1 MANTNLTI
9 DQITREALRILV
21 NNLGFARNTNKE
33 YDASFAND
41 GAKIGDTLRIRKPA
55 RYTIRTG
62 AALNVQDHTETNV
75 DLQLDTQAGV
85 DVNFTSKEL
94 TLDISDFSSRV
105 LAPAM
110 ATVANKIDLDGL
122 ALYNNVY
129 SSVGSLGVTPAT
141 AATLLDANQV
151 MDEMATPRD
160 GQRCLAVNPA
170 ANSKLVDGLKGLFQS
185 SGKLDAQYRKGMMG
199 MDTLGYKEIYMDQN
213 INVHVT
219 GNYGDGTAA
228 VTATITVEGSTT
240 IDLDTF
246 ASVTGNASVSKG
258 DIFTIAGVYAVNPQ
272 NRESTGS
279 LQQFVVTADN
289 TGGSSTAITNVSVS
303 PAFIST
309 GAFQTIDSLPIAAA
323 VVTFVGAENS
333 ASPQNMAYHPDAFTL
348 GTADLLMPKGV
359 DFASRQVH
367 EGISMRIVRDYDI
380 NNDAM
385 PCRIDVLYGWK
396 TLYPELACRVW
407 G

>member
-62 AALNVQDHTETNV
+62 AALNVQDHTETKV

-94 TLDISDFSSRV
+94 TLDISDFSNRV
-105 LAPAM
+105 LKPAM
-110 ATVANKIDLDGL
+110 ATIANKIDVDGL
-122 ALYNNVY
+122 ALYSDVY
-129 SSVGSLGVTPAT
+129 SSVGILGVPPAD
-141 AATLLDANQV
+141 AAILLSANQK
-151 MDEMATPRD
+151 MDEMAAPRD
-160 GQRCLAVNPA
+160 GQRCLAVDPA
-170 ANSKLVDGLKGLFQS
+170 ANAKLVDGLRGLFQS
-185 SGKLDAQYRKGMMG
+185 STKLDAQYRKGMMG

-213 INVHVT
+213 INVHTTGDQGDLTGTVNDTVIEGDSTISIDGLTSTGAVVT
-219 GNYGDGTAA
+219 
-228 VTATITVEGSTT
+228 VK
-240 IDLDTF
+240 
-246 ASVTGNASVSKG
+246 KG
-258 DIFTIAGVYAVNPQ
+258 DIFTIAGVFAVNPQ
-272 NRESTGS
+272 NRSTTGS
-279 LQQFVVTADN
+279 LQQFVVTADKSG
-289 TGGSSTAITNVSVS
+289 TSTAITDVAVS
-303 PAFIST
+303 PSFKAAGS
-309 GAFQTIDSLPIAAA
+309 FQTVDALPLDNA
-323 VVTFVGAENS
+323 VVTFYGTTS
-333 ASPQNMAYHPDAFTL
+333 SQSPQNIAYHPDAFTL

>member
-62 AALNVQDHTETNV
+62 AALNVQDHTETKV

-105 LAPAM
+105 LKPAM
-110 ATVANKIDLDGL
+110 ATIANKIDLDGL
-122 ALYNNVY
+122 ALYKDVY
-129 SSVGSLGVTPAT
+129 SSVGTLGTPPAT
-141 AATLLDANQV
+141 AAILLDANQV

-170 ANSKLVDGLKGLFQS
+170 GNASLVNGLRELFQS

-199 MDTLGYKEIYMDQN
+199 MDTLGFKEIYMDQN
-213 INVHVT
+213 INTHTT
-219 GNYGDGTAA
+219 GDSGDLTCAVNDTVIEGDSVISMNTFSVAA
-228 VTATITVEGSTT
+228 PTV
-240 IDLDTF
+240 
-246 ASVTGNASVSKG
+246 NKG
-258 DIFTIAGVYAVNPQ
+258 DIFTIAGVNAVNPQ
-272 NRESTGS
+272 NRSSTGT
-279 LQQFVVTADN
+279 LQQFVVTADKI
-289 TGGSSTAITNVSVS
+289 GSSNAIADIAIS
-303 PAFIST
+303 PAFKAA
-309 GAFQTIDSLPIAAA
+309 GAFQTVDALPVDDA
-323 VVTFVGAENS
+323 VVTFYATS
-333 ASPQNMAYHPDAFTL
+333 SSQSPQNIAYHPDAFTL
-348 GTADLLMPKGV
+348 GTADLLMPKNV

>member
-62 AALNVQDHTETNV
+62 AALDVQDHTETKV

-105 LAPAM
+105 LKPAM
-110 ATVANKIDLDGL
+110 ATIANKIDVDGL
-122 ALYNNVY
+122 ALYSDIYN
-129 SSVGSLGVTPAT
+129 SVGTLGTSPAT
-141 AATLLDANQV
+141 AAVLLSANQK

-160 GQRCLAVNPA
+160 GQRCLAVDPS
-170 ANSKLVDGLKGLFQS
+170 ANATLVDGLKGLFQS

-199 MDTLGYKEIYMDQN
+199 MDTLGFKEIYMDQN
-213 INVHVT
+213 INVHTT
-219 GNYGDGTAA
+219 GNQGGTACA
-228 VTATITVEGSTT
+228 VNDTVIEGDSTIS
-240 IDLDTF
+240 LDTF
-246 ASVTGNASVSKG
+246 VETDPTVKKG
-258 DIFTIAGVYAVNPQ
+258 DVFTIAGVFAVNPQ
-272 NRESTGS
+272 NRSTTGS
-279 LQQFVVTADN
+279 LQQFVVQADAS
-289 TGGSSTAITNVSVS
+289 GSSNAIANISVAPS
-303 PAFIST
+303 FKAAGS
-309 GAFQTIDSLPIAAA
+309 FQTIDALPLDDA
-323 VVTFVGAENS
+323 VVTFYAVFS
-333 ASPQNMAYHPDAFTL
+333 SQSPQNIAYHPDAFTL

>member
-9 DQITREALRILV
+9 DQITREGLRILV

-62 AALNVQDHTETNV
+62 AALNVQDHTETKV
-75 DLQLDTQAGV
+75 DLQLDNQIGV

-94 TLDISDFSSRV
+94 TLDISDFSDRV
-105 LAPAM
+105 LKPAM
-110 ATVANKIDLDGL
+110 ATIANKIDLDGL
-122 ALYNNVY
+122 ALYDDVY
-129 SSVGSLGVTPAT
+129 SSVGTLGATPAD
-141 AATLLDANQV
+141 AAILLNANQI

-213 INVHVT
+213 INIHAT
-219 GNYGDGTAA
+219 GNYGA
-228 VTATITVEGSTT
+228 TATVTTTVTVEGTT
-240 IDLDTF
+240 TVDMENFTT
-246 ASVTGNASVSKG
+246 TGNVTVKKG
-258 DIFTIAGVYAVNPQ
+258 DVFTMGGVFAVNPQ
-272 NRESTGS
+272 NRASTGS
-279 LQQFVVTADN
+279 LQQFTITADR
-289 TGGSSTAITNVSVS
+289 TGTADAITGVSFS
-303 PAFIST
+303 PALKSI
-309 GAFQTIDSLPIAAA
+309 GAFQTVSALPVLGAT
-323 VVTFVGAENS
+323 VTFYGAQNDL
-333 ASPQNMAYHPDAFTL
+333 SPQNIAYHPDAFTL
-348 GTADLLMPKGV
+348 GTADLLMPKNV

>member
-55 RYTIRTG
+55 RYVIRTG
-62 AALNVQDHTETNV
+62 AALNVQDHTETKV

-94 TLDISDFSSRV
+94 TLDISDFSERV
-105 LAPAM
+105 LKPAM

-122 ALYNNVY
+122 ALYKDVY
-129 SSVGSLGVTPAT
+129 SSVGTLGTPPAT
-141 AATLLDANQV
+141 AAILLDANQV

-170 ANSKLVDGLKGLFQS
+170 GNASLVNGLRELFQS

-199 MDTLGYKEIYMDQN
+199 MDTLGFKEIYMDQN
-213 INVHVT
+213 INTHTT
-219 GNYGDGTAA
+219 GDSGDLTCA
-228 VTATITVEGSTT
+228 VNDTVVEGDSV
-240 IDLDTF
+240 ISMNTF
-246 ASVTGNASVSKG
+246 SVAAPTVKKG
-258 DIFTIAGVYAVNPQ
+258 DIFTIAGVNAVNPQ
-272 NRESTGS
+272 NRSSTGT
-279 LQQFVVTADN
+279 LQQFVVTADKI
-289 TGGSSTAITNVSVS
+289 GSSNAIADIAIS
-303 PAFIST
+303 PSFKAA
-309 GAFQTIDSLPIAAA
+309 GAFQTVDALPVDDA
-323 VVTFVGAENS
+323 VVTFYATS
-333 ASPQNMAYHPDAFTL
+333 SSQSPQNIAYHPDAFTL
-348 GTADLLMPKGV
+348 GTADLLMPKNV

-396 TLYPELACRVW
+396 TLYPELACRIW

>member
-62 AALNVQDHTETNV
+62 AALDVQDHTETKV

-105 LAPAM
+105 LMPAM
-110 ATVANKIDLDGL
+110 ATIANKIDLDGL
-122 ALYNNVY
+122 ALYKDIY
-129 SSVGSLGVTPAT
+129 SSVGTLGTPPAT
-141 AATLLDANQV
+141 AAVLLDANQL

-170 ANSKLVDGLKGLFQS
+170 GNSALVDGLKGLFQS

-213 INVHVT
+213 VNVHTT
-219 GNYGDGTAA
+219 GDAGDLTCA
-228 VTATITVEGSTT
+228 VNDTVIEGDSV
-240 IDLDTF
+240 ISMDTF
-246 ASVTGNASVSKG
+246 SVAAPTVKAG
-258 DIFTIAGVYAVNPQ
+258 DIFTIAGVNAVNPQ
-272 NRESTGS
+272 NRSSTGS
-279 LQQFVVTADN
+279 LQQFVVTADK
-289 TGGSSTAITNVSVS
+289 TGSSNAIADIAVS
-303 PAFIST
+303 PSFKAA
-309 GAFQTIDSLPIAAA
+309 GAFQTIDALPADDA
-323 VVTFVGAENS
+323 VVTFYATASS
-333 ASPQNMAYHPDAFTL
+333 ASPQNIAYHPDAFTL

-396 TLYPELACRVW
+396 TLYPELACRIW

>member
-9 DQITREALRILV
+9 DQITRESLRILV

-33 YDASFAND
+33 YDSSFAND

-62 AALNVQDHTETNV
+62 AALNVQDHTETKV
-75 DLQLDTQAGV
+75 DLQLDSQIGV

-94 TLDISDFSSRV
+94 TLDISDFSNRV
-105 LAPAM
+105 LKPAM
-110 ATVANKIDLDGL
+110 ATIANKIDLDGL
-122 ALYNNVY
+122 ALYKDVY
-129 SSVGSLGVTPAT
+129 SSVGTLGIPPAS
-141 AATLLDANQV
+141 AAVLLDANQV

-160 GQRCLAVNPA
+160 GERCLAVNPA
-170 ANSKLVDGLKGLFQS
+170 GNSALVDGLKGLFQS

-213 INVHVT
+213 VNVHTT
-219 GNYGDGTAA
+219 GDSGDLTGT
-228 VTATITVEGSTT
+228 VNDTVIEGDTT
-240 IDLDTF
+240 ISLDGFTSTG
-246 ASVTGNASVSKG
+246 AVVTVKKG
-258 DIFTIAGVYAVNPQ
+258 DIFTIAGVNAVNPQ
-272 NRESTGS
+272 NRSSTGS
-279 LQQFVVTADN
+279 LQQFVVTADKSG
-289 TGGSSTAITNVSVS
+289 TGSAITDVAVS
-303 PAFIST
+303 PTFKAT
-309 GAFQTIDSLPIAAA
+309 GSFQTIDALPLDGA
-323 VVTFVGAENS
+323 VVTFYGTTS
-333 ASPQNMAYHPDAFTL
+333 SQSPQNLAYHPDAFTL
-348 GTADLLMPKGV
+348 GTADLLMPKNV

>member
-62 AALNVQDHTETNV
+62 AALNVQDHTETKV

-94 TLDISDFSSRV
+94 TLDISDFSERV
-105 LAPAM
+105 LKPAM

-122 ALYNNVY
+122 ALYKDVY
-129 SSVGSLGVTPAT
+129 SSVGVLGTPPAT
-141 AATLLDANQV
+141 AAILLNANQV

-170 ANSKLVDGLKGLFQS
+170 GNASLVNGLRELFQS

-199 MDTLGYKEIYMDQN
+199 MDTLGFKEIYMDQN
-213 INVHVT
+213 INTHTT
-219 GNYGDGTAA
+219 GDSGDLTCAVNDTVIEGDSVISMNTFSVAA
-228 VTATITVEGSTT
+228 PTVK
-240 IDLDTF
+240 
-246 ASVTGNASVSKG
+246 KG
-258 DIFTIAGVYAVNPQ
+258 DIFTIAGVNAVNPQ
-272 NRESTGS
+272 SRSSTGT
-279 LQQFVVTADN
+279 LQQFVVTADK
-289 TGGSSTAITNVSVS
+289 TGSTNAIADISVS
-303 PAFIST
+303 PSFKAT
-309 GAFQTIDSLPIAAA
+309 GAFQTIDALPVDDA
-323 VVTFVGAENS
+323 VVTFYATS
-333 ASPQNMAYHPDAFTL
+333 SSQSPQNIAYHPDAFTL
-348 GTADLLMPKGV
+348 GTADLLMPKNV

-396 TLYPELACRVW
+396 TLYPELACRIW

>member
-55 RYTIRTG
+55 RYVIRTG
-62 AALNVQDHTETNV
+62 AALNVQDHTETKV

-85 DVNFTSKEL
+85 DVNFTSREL
-94 TLDISDFSSRV
+94 TLDISDFSERV
-105 LAPAM
+105 LKPAM

-122 ALYNNVY
+122 ALYKDVY
-129 SSVGSLGVTPAT
+129 SSVGVLGTPPAT
-141 AATLLDANQV
+141 AAILLDANQV

-170 ANSKLVDGLKGLFQS
+170 GNASLVNGLRELFQS

-199 MDTLGYKEIYMDQN
+199 MDTLGFKEIYMDQN
-213 INVHVT
+213 INTHTT
-219 GNYGDGTAA
+219 GDQGADLLGAVNDTVIEGDSTISIDGMTSVGT
-228 VTATITVEGSTT
+228 VITVK
-240 IDLDTF
+240 
-246 ASVTGNASVSKG
+246 KG

-272 NRESTGS
+272 SRSSTGS

-289 TGGSSTAITNVSVS
+289 SGTSSAITDVAVS
-303 PAFIST
+303 PAFKAAGS
-309 GAFQTIDSLPIAAA
+309 FQTIDALPLEDA
-323 VVTFVGAENS
+323 VVTFYGTTS
-333 ASPQNMAYHPDAFTL
+333 SQSPQNIAYHPDAFTL

-380 NNDAM
+380 NNDAL

-396 TLYPELACRVW
+396 TLYPELACRIW

>member
-62 AALNVQDHTETNV
+62 AALSVQDHTETNV

-105 LAPAM
+105 LKPAM
-110 ATVANKIDLDGL
+110 ATIANKIDLDGL
-122 ALYNNVY
+122 ALYSGVY
-129 SSVGSLGVTPAT
+129 SSVGVPGTTPAT
-141 AATLLDANQV
+141 AAVLLDANQK

-160 GQRCLAVNPA
+160 GQRCLAVDPA
-170 ANSKLVDGLKGLFQS
+170 ANSKVVDALKGLFQS
-185 SGKLDAQYRKGMMG
+185 SGKLDEQYRKGMMG

-213 INVHVT
+213 VNVHTT
-219 GNYGDGTAA
+219 GVLGDSTCA
-228 VTATITVEGSTT
+228 VNQASFSQGDNT

-246 ASVTGNASVSKG
+246 TVTPTVNIG
-258 DIFTIAGVYAVNPQ
+258 DIFSIVDVYAVNPQ
-272 NRESTGS
+272 NRETTGA
-279 LQQFVVTADN
+279 LQQFVVTATK
-289 TGGSSTAITNVSVS
+289 TGSGTAITDVEFA
-303 PAFIST
+303 PALRTT
-309 GAFQTIDSLPIAAA
+309 GAFQTINAFPADDA
-323 VVTFVGAENS
+323 VVTFLGA
-333 ASPQNMAYHPDAFTL
+333 ASSQYSQNLAYHPDAFTL

>member
-55 RYTIRTG
+55 RYVIRTG
-62 AALNVQDHTETNV
+62 AALNVQDHTETKV

-94 TLDISDFSSRV
+94 TLDISDFSERV
-105 LAPAM
+105 LKPAM

-122 ALYNNVY
+122 ALYKDVY
-129 SSVGSLGVTPAT
+129 SSVGTLGTPPAT
-141 AATLLDANQV
+141 AAILLDANQV

-170 ANSKLVDGLKGLFQS
+170 GNASLVNGLRELFQS

-199 MDTLGYKEIYMDQN
+199 MDTLGFKEIYMDQN
-213 INVHVT
+213 INTHTT
-219 GNYGDGTAA
+219 GDSGDLTCA
-228 VTATITVEGSTT
+228 VNDTVVEGDSA
-240 IDLDTF
+240 ISMNTF
-246 ASVTGNASVSKG
+246 SVAAPTVKKG
-258 DIFTIAGVYAVNPQ
+258 DIFTIAGVNAVNPQ
-272 NRESTGS
+272 NRSSTGT
-279 LQQFVVTADN
+279 LQQFVVTADKI
-289 TGGSSTAITNVSVS
+289 GSSNAIADIAIS
-303 PAFIST
+303 PSFKAA
-309 GAFQTIDSLPIAAA
+309 GAFQTVDALPVDDA
-323 VVTFVGAENS
+323 VVTFYATS
-333 ASPQNMAYHPDAFTL
+333 SSQSPQNIAYHPDAFTL
-348 GTADLLMPKGV
+348 GTADLLMPKNV

-396 TLYPELACRVW
+396 TLYPELACRIW

>member
-62 AALNVQDHTETNV
+62 AALNVQDHTETKV

-105 LAPAM
+105 LKPAM
-110 ATVANKIDLDGL
+110 ATIANKIDLDGL
-122 ALYNNVY
+122 ALYKDVY
-129 SSVGSLGVTPAT
+129 SSVGVLGTPPAT
-141 AATLLDANQV
+141 AAVLLDANQV

-170 ANSKLVDGLKGLFQS
+170 GNASLVNGLRELFQS

-199 MDTLGYKEIYMDQN
+199 MDTLGFKEIYMDQN
-213 INVHVT
+213 INTHTT
-219 GNYGDGTAA
+219 GDSGDLTCA
-228 VTATITVEGSTT
+228 VNDTVIEGDSV
-240 IDLDTF
+240 ISMDTF
-246 ASVTGNASVSKG
+246 SVAAPTVKKG
-258 DIFTIAGVYAVNPQ
+258 DIFTIAGVNAVNPQ
-272 NRESTGS
+272 SRSSTGT
-279 LQQFVVTADN
+279 LQQFVVTADK
-289 TGGSSTAITNVSVS
+289 TGSGNALADIAVS
-303 PAFIST
+303 PSFKAA
-309 GAFQTIDSLPIAAA
+309 GAFQTIDALPLDDA
-323 VVTFVGAENS
+323 VVTFYATS
-333 ASPQNMAYHPDAFTL
+333 SSQSPQNIAYHPDAFTL

-359 DFASRQVH
+359 DFTSRQVH

-396 TLYPELACRVW
+396 TLYPELACRIW

>member
-62 AALNVQDHTETNV
+62 AALNVQDHTETKV

-94 TLDISDFSSRV
+94 TLDISDFSERV
-105 LAPAM
+105 LKPAM

-122 ALYNNVY
+122 ALYKDVY
-129 SSVGSLGVTPAT
+129 SSVGTLGTPPAT
-141 AATLLDANQV
+141 AAILLDANQV

-170 ANSKLVDGLKGLFQS
+170 GNASLVNGLRELFQS

-199 MDTLGYKEIYMDQN
+199 MDTLGFKEIYMDQN
-213 INVHVT
+213 INTHTT
-219 GNYGDGTAA
+219 GDQGDLAGT
-228 VTATITVEGSTT
+228 VNDTVVEGDSTIS
-240 IDLDTF
+240 IDGLTSTG
-246 ASVTGNASVSKG
+246 AVVTVKKG
-258 DIFTIAGVYAVNPQ
+258 DVFTIAGVNAVNPQ
-272 NRESTGS
+272 SRSSTGS
-279 LQQFVVTADN
+279 LQQFVVTADRSG
-289 TGGSSTAITNVSVS
+289 TSSAITDVAVS
-303 PAFIST
+303 PSFKAV
-309 GAFQTIDSLPIAAA
+309 GAFQTIDALPLDGA
-323 VVTFVGAENS
+323 VVTFYGTTS
-333 ASPQNMAYHPDAFTL
+333 SQSPQNIAYHPDAFTL
-348 GTADLLMPKGV
+348 GTADLLMPKNV

-396 TLYPELACRVW
+396 TLYPELACRIW

>member
-62 AALNVQDHTETNV
+62 AALNVQDHTETKV

-105 LAPAM
+105 LKPAM
-110 ATVANKIDLDGL
+110 ATIANKIDLDGL
-122 ALYNNVY
+122 ALYKDVY
-129 SSVGSLGVTPAT
+129 SSVGTLGTPPAT
-141 AATLLDANQV
+141 AAILLDANQV

-170 ANSKLVDGLKGLFQS
+170 GNASLVNGLRELFQS

-199 MDTLGYKEIYMDQN
+199 MDTLGFKEIYMDQN
-213 INVHVT
+213 INTHTT
-219 GNYGDGTAA
+219 GDSGDLTCAVNDTVIEGDSVISMNTFSVAA
-228 VTATITVEGSTT
+228 PTVK
-240 IDLDTF
+240 
-246 ASVTGNASVSKG
+246 KG
-258 DIFTIAGVYAVNPQ
+258 DIFTIAGVNAVNPQ
-272 NRESTGS
+272 NRSSTGT
-279 LQQFVVTADN
+279 LQQFVVTADKI
-289 TGGSSTAITNVSVS
+289 GSSNAIADIAIS
-303 PAFIST
+303 PSFKAA
-309 GAFQTIDSLPIAAA
+309 GAFQTVDALPVDDA
-323 VVTFVGAENS
+323 VVTFYATS
-333 ASPQNMAYHPDAFTL
+333 SSQSPQNIAYHPDAFTL
-348 GTADLLMPKGV
+348 GTADLLMPKNV

-396 TLYPELACRVW
+396 TLYPELACRIW